1 MRKRRSYFKVPNAL
15 IFDTNLSFATRR
27 VGMIFFAYCNALG
40 GCRKSYETI
49 AALAGCSVATAVKA
63 VRELSKAGYLTVKHT
78 KYHSGKLGR
87 TVYGKNT
94 YTVDL
99 ALLRQGY
106 TIFNRAIFS
115 QELTDSAFIVFCAVV
130 ICAGNRGRAFPS
142 ISALQK
148 KTGAVRSTVCAGL
161 KLLKTLKNLLVQL
174 CVKKNRE
181 HTANSYILCNT
192 SAFCVQHTAGEE
204 NCQALIEGFSLRG
217 VVRFLANKVKTQ
229 ITGVLYYLLK
239 GRSSTV

>member
-1 MRKRRSYFKVPNAL
+1 MRKSYFKAPNSL
-15 IFDTNLSFATRR
+15 ICNDALSFTARR
-27 VGMIFFAYCNALG
+27 VGMAFFAYCNALG

-49 AALAGCSVATAVKA
+49 AALARCSVATAVKA
-63 VRELSKAGYLTVKHT
+63 VRELQEAGYIAVKNT
-78 KYHSGKLGR
+78 KYYSGKLKR

-99 ALLRQGY
+99 ALLQQGY

-115 QELTDSAFIVFCAVV
+115 QELIDSAFIVFCAVV
-130 ICAGNRGRAFPS
+130 ICAGNGGRAFPS

-148 KTGAVRSTVCAGL
+148 KTGAVRSIVCAGL

-192 SAFCVQHTAGEE
+192 SVFCIQHTAGEE
-204 NCQALIEGFSLRG
+204 ICQAPVEGFSLRR
-217 VVRFLANKVKTQ
+217 VVRNLENKVKTQ
-229 ITGVLYYLLK
+229 ITRVLNYLLK
-239 GRSSTV
+239 KGLPTV

>member
-15 IFDTNLSFATRR
+15 IFDTTLSFATRR

-40 GCRKSYETI
+40 GCRKSYEAI

-63 VRELSKAGYLTVKHT
+63 VRELSEAGYLTVKHT

-99 ALLRQGY
+99 ALLKKGY
-106 TIFNRAIFS
+106 TILDRAVLE
-115 QELTDSAFIVFCAVV
+115 QELTDSALIVLCAIIV
-130 ICAGNRGRAFPS
+130 CAGNSSRAFPS

-192 SAFCVQHTAGEE
+192 SVFYIQHTAGEE
-204 NCQALIEGFSLRG
+204 ICQAPVEGFPLRK
-217 VVRFLANKVKTQ
+217 VVRNLENKVKTQ
-229 ITGVLYYLLK
+229 ITRVLNYLLK
-239 GRSSTV
+239 KGLAIV

>member
-15 IFDTNLSFATRR
+15 IFDTTLSFATRR

-40 GCRKSYETI
+40 GCRKSYEAI

-63 VRELSKAGYLTVKHT
+63 VRELSEAGYLTVKHT

-99 ALLRQGY
+99 ALLKKGY
-106 TIFNRAIFS
+106 TILDRAVLE
-115 QELTDSAFIVFCAVV
+115 QELTDSALIVLCA
-130 ICAGNRGRAFPS
+130 I
-142 ISALQK
+142 I
-148 KTGAVRSTVCAGL
+148 VCAGL
-161 KLLKTLKNLLVQL
+161 RLLKALKTLLVQL
-174 CVKKNRE
+174 CIKKNQE
-181 HTANSYILCNT
+181 HSRNSYHICGVAEGNYAAA
-192 SAFCVQHTAGEE
+192 SCDQHIAASDA
-204 NCQALIEGFSLRG
+204 CQAPIEGFSLMG

-229 ITGVLYYLLK
+229 ITGVLNYLLK
-239 GRSSTV
+239 ERSYRLT

>member
-15 IFDTNLSFATRR
+15 IFDTTLSFATRR

-40 GCRKSYETI
+40 GCRKSYEAI

-63 VRELSKAGYLTVKHT
+63 VRELSEAGYLTVKHT

-99 ALLRQGY
+99 ALLKKGY
-106 TIFNRAIFS
+106 TILDRAVLE
-115 QELTDSAFIVFCAVV
+115 QELTDSALIVLCAIIV
-130 ICAGNRGRAFPS
+130 CAGNSSRAFPS

-148 KTGAVRSTVCAGL
+148 KTGAARSTVCAGL
-161 KLLKTLKNLLVQL
+161 RLLRLYRRRGAACSRPLKPCWCSSASRRTRSIVAIPITSAASQRAIMQRLLVTSISQL
-174 CVKKNRE
+174 RMRVKPR
-181 HTANSYILCNT
+181 SR
-192 SAFCVQHTAGEE
+192 AF
-204 NCQALIEGFSLRG
+204 L
-217 VVRFLANKVKTQ
+217 
-229 ITGVLYYLLK
+229 
-239 GRSSTV
+239 

>member
-15 IFDTNLSFATRR
+15 IFDTTLSFATRR

-40 GCRKSYETI
+40 GCRKSYEAI

-63 VRELSKAGYLTVKHT
+63 VRELSEAGYLTVKHT

-99 ALLRQGY
+99 ALLKKGY
-106 TIFNRAIFS
+106 TILDRAVLE
-115 QELTDSAFIVFCAVV
+115 QELTDSTLIVLCAIIV
-130 ICAGNRGRAFPS
+130 CAGNSSRAFPS

-148 KTGAVRSTVCAGL
+148 KTGAARSTVCGCSRPL
-161 KLLKTLKNLLVQL
+161 KPCWCSSASRRTRSIVAIPITSAASQRAIMQRLLVTSISQL
-174 CVKKNRE
+174 RMRVKPR
-181 HTANSYILCNT
+181 SR
-192 SAFCVQHTAGEE
+192 AF
-204 NCQALIEGFSLRG
+204 L
-217 VVRFLANKVKTQ
+217 
-229 ITGVLYYLLK
+229 
-239 GRSSTV
+239 